1 MIEES
6 IEDFNSNLMT
16 PQKKHNFKISK
27 PSPSKMRKNQR
38 QSVNNPQALLPKPT
52 DSPEMQ
58 KRTEQKQM
66 QVRKISTKEA
76 DEAEKLRVSN
86 VNLQVEEENFVE
98 LQLDNQSNNSGEKS
112 GNESN
117 LQIYPPNADQLR
129 SPVRQGRQGRN
140 AESNEKFFDHL
151 KSHRQEQRRSFS
163 PPFKGVRPQQAEQK
177 CK

>member
-58 KRTEQKQM
+58 KRTE
-66 QVRKISTKEA
+66 
-76 DEAEKLRVSN
+76 
-86 VNLQVEEENFVE
+86 
-98 LQLDNQSNNSGEKS
+98 
-112 GNESN
+112 
-117 LQIYPPNADQLR
+117 
-129 SPVRQGRQGRN
+129 
-140 AESNEKFFDHL
+140 
-151 KSHRQEQRRSFS
+151 
-163 PPFKGVRPQQAEQK
+163 
-177 CK
+177 